1 MKKMNNNFFSLHL
14 SVRVMNVWICGV
26 LFVWGYFHGGVCFG
40 FLFFFN
46 LNLIFFSLLSL
57 FFPGKIIGMIGGM
70 HCTLPEAESVLE
82 VLWLL

>member
-1 MKKMNNNFFSLHL
+1 MSGFVGFCLFGGIFMVGF
-14 SVRVMNVWICGV
+14 V
-26 LFVWGYFHGGVCFG
+26 LV
-40 FLFFFN
+40 FFN